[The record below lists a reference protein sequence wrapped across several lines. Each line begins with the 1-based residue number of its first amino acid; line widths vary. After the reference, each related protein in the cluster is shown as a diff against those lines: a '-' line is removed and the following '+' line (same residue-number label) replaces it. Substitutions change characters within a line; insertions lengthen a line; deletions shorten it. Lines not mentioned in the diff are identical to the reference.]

1 MKNALAAL
9 LLSFALGATLLAQ
22 DAPAFTPGPQN
33 HVAFLTKKLGLTAPQ
48 QSQATA
54 IFTNNRA
61 AESTLHAS
69 MKTARQSLNDAVK
82 SNNTVSI
89 EQLSTTIGNLTAQLT
104 LAQSKSR
111 AAFYQ
116 ILTPEQRSTLD
127 QLESQ
132 HGSGSQGPRAAS
144 RANGQ

>member
-1 MKNALAAL
+1 MKKALTAL
-9 LLSFALGATLLAQ
+9 LLSSAMGTALMAQ
-22 DAPAFTPGPQN
+22 DAAAIPRGPQN
-33 HVAFLTKKLGLTAPQ
+33 HVAFMTEKLGLTVPQ

-54 IFTNNRA
+54 IFANQRA
-61 AESTLHAS
+61 TESTLRAS
-69 MKTARQSLNDAVK
+69 MKTARQSLNDAVR

-89 EQLSTTIGNLTAQLT
+89 EQLSTAIGNLTAQLT
-104 LAQSKSR
+104 LAQSKAR

-116 ILTPEQRSTLD
+116 ILTPEQRSQLD

-132 HGSGSQGPRAAS
+132 PGSGFRGARAAS